1 MPYTEYAQYKLTLAD
16 CRLIFKM
23 AKAKHA
29 GMFPLTARQFSATFL
44 DFQRNIRG
52 FNEKVES
59 VDQDVTKRLLN
70 PLFSD
75 FEVFSVPQCHRF
87 GKAMWAFAKECTA
100 IQRQSTNQN
109 TGLTPPPCHFNSE
122 GDSQFTLSRV
132 DELPRSSEPSQCA
145 SENEPTP
152 TSCNI
157 PELHEQPNVEKLCTG
172 HLKSDYTDT
181 VASNGASIR
190 TTSSGTDQN
199 QNTVISEFSISQNSD
214 FHFLDCLQEQSNG
227 SCKEMRNEA
236 HVNNKLSTSEAL
248 SYKSSSHFENYD
260 ELSTCNLEPRITLS
274 TDCRPQNGYQ
284 HRVDLLDDERCTKN
298 KKNVITEQCVA
309 SMLENKDVT
318 KDHGLCDAT
327 IGEKQN
333 TVMLN
338 KSLHSDSHIMPLP
351 SYKKG
356 NHSNIPISKSLTVNL
371 NLDAL
376 LSVLH
381 SEKKT
386 VKYTSSEHD
395 CSIHGKVAV
404 LYGFQENAIVSVLQA
419 EMVAWYNYIS
429 GTVNG
434 LQQGHYHDNCGSQ
447 EVSDAC

>member
-1 MPYTEYAQYKLTLAD
+1 
-16 CRLIFKM
+16 M
-23 AKAKHA
+23 AEAKHA

-100 IQRQSTNQN
+100 IQRQSTNRN

-132 DELPRSSEPSQCA
+132 DELPRSSELSQFA

-152 TSCNI
+152 KSCNI
-157 PELHEQPNVEKLCTG
+157 PELNEQPNVEKLCTG

-190 TTSSGTDQN
+190 TTSNGTDQN

-248 SYKSSSHFENYD
+248 SNKSSSHFENYD
-260 ELSTCNLEPRITLS
+260 ELSRCNLEPRITLS
-274 TDCRPQNGYQ
+274 TDCHPQNGYQ
-284 HRVDLLDDERCTKN
+284 NRVDLLDDERCTKN

-333 TVMLN
+333 TLMLN
-338 KSLHSDSHIMPLP
+338 KSLHSDSHITPLP

-386 VKYTSSEHD
+386 VKYTSIEHD
-395 CSIHGKVAV
+395 FSIYGKVAV
-404 LYGFQENAIVSVLQA
+404 LYGIQENAIVSVLQA